1 MIYDTNFIRKEF
13 RNAYMQQQ
21 VSRKRQFFLGIF
33 LGLLTFAI
41 YFSLQTLK
49 ESVINDVA
57 PFLLLS
63 SYFSTLY
70 IYLFLSL
77 MFNII
82 YYISNYEYMTFI
94 EVMHNRWYT
103 LVQLGYPPLK
113 LVGSKIIARIIS
125 QAAIYSIG
133 YIATIFIS
141 SFLKFPLVLDYLLTM
156 YLMGLIDIVL
166 LAMVSLTASLY
177 MRDLLNA
184 RYLVGMLGIMLV
196 AFKFLSN
203 YYSILENRSLMV
215 NVRNM
220 FDWSQ
225 SFYMYIAMACIL
237 FCVVICLVRGRQLAQ
252 LFNPPMLQTL
262 PLLTQKPSG
271 TVVLISADADRKNI
285 RSLEAQS
292 TPTRYAKKWSIATV
306 VTSILIIT
314 LIASML
320 LINVAVL
327 AFGYAS
333 PEKETSIYG
342 IVPYVFQSSTME
354 PAIMN
359 NDIAFFRKLDSQ
371 ATLSV
376 GDVLLFKDM
385 SGQVDVASLVA
396 FTTDEVTGELTGQ
409 MKVDILNYI
418 DERYRGVAAQVIDRS
433 QVYGVHVSNNRWF
446 GAIVLFA
453 NTTLGRLVL
462 LLIPTFLIFFYDPII
477 KMFRNLTEE
486 KA

>member
-21 VSRKRQFFLGIF
+21 VSRKRRFFLGVF
-33 LGLLTFAI
+33 LGLMTFAI

-57 PFLLLS
+57 PVLLLS

-70 IYLFLSL
+70 IYLFVSL
-77 MFNII
+77 MFNVV
-82 YYISNYEYMTFI
+82 YFISNYEYMTFI

-103 LVQLGYPPLK
+103 LVQLGYPSMK
-113 LVGSKIIARIIS
+113 LVGSKIIARILS
-125 QAAIYSIG
+125 QAGIYTTG

-141 SFLKFPLVLDYLLTM
+141 SFLKFPLVLDYMLTM

-166 LAMVSLTASLY
+166 LAVVSLAASLY

-184 RYLVGMLGIMLV
+184 RYLVGMLAIIIV

-203 YYSILENRSLMV
+203 YYSILEDRSLMV
-215 NVRNM
+215 NLQNM

-225 SFYMYIAMACIL
+225 SFYMYIALTLIIACIVL
-237 FCVVICLVRGRQLAQ
+237 CLIRGHQLAQ
-252 LFNPPMLQTL
+252 LYNVPLLYAL
-262 PLLTQKPSG
+262 PLLKHKPNG
-271 TVVLISADADRKNI
+271 TVVLSSAEADTKNI

-292 TPTRYAKKWSIATV
+292 TPTVRSRRWNLATV
-306 VTSILIIT
+306 VTSILIVT
-314 LIASML
+314 LITSML
-320 LINVAVL
+320 LINVVVL
-327 AFGYAS
+327 AFSYAS

-342 IVPYVFQSSTME
+342 IIPYVFQSSTME

-359 NDIAFFRKLDSQ
+359 NDIAFFRKLDAQ
-371 ATLSV
+371 ASLAV

-385 SGQVDVASLVA
+385 SGQVDVASLVEFA
-396 FTTDEVTGELTGQ
+396 KDESTGELTGQ
-409 MKVDILNYI
+409 LKVDILNYI
-418 DERYRGVAAQVIDRS
+418 DERYRGVAAQTIERS
-433 QVYGVHVSNNRWF
+433 QVYGIHVSNNRWF

-462 LLIPTFLIFFYDPII
+462 LLIPTFLIFFYDQIL
-477 KMFRNLTEE
+477 KMFRGLSEE